1 MYLFL
6 RKSPTKG
13 GVESYSILDTCKN
26 PLPTGP
32 QESTLVSN
40 MLSGDIFSSEV
51 AISFIPEKPEIDV
64 STPSKVTVHDI
75 EDSLESP
82 SQGHE
87 ATIDPK
93 IF

>member
-1 MYLFL
+1 
-6 RKSPTKG
+6 
-13 GVESYSILDTCKN
+13 
-26 PLPTGP
+26 
-32 QESTLVSN
+32 

-93 IF
+93 KQSKLIDTARNILLFSESPLPNMYLWVVTN